1 MTMPA
6 RLAIAAAMVSV
17 AVAVG
22 GCAHPMRG
30 HMPPRASIPKEA
42 PAQVRKNIRHL
53 YGGPQ
58 ERAQACLNLR
68 RGPEAVAA
76 TAFLIPLLGDDTL
89 AWSPSFF
96 LRVVGT
102 PVRLE
107 AMDTLVSIGE
117 PAIEP
122 LIAAL
127 GHDVEGVRSG
137 AALTLGRI
145 GDLRALDPLEQAAAG
160 DPSESVR
167 VAAGRALVGIP
178 SLRTLG
184 RIAVALT
191 DWDHSVRETA
201 FRSLRRLNDPQ
212 GDPLLVALLESEPWR
227 GSRDRILDV
236 LHQQGR
242 VDVVAIAVAGMNDPD
257 DFMRAPCATRLA
269 EWQDPRGQLPLIRAL
284 GDSYGDVRASAV
296 DGLAKFGT
304 SDAVRALCEA
314 VTDRW
319 ERVSDDACAA
329 LIRLNNPAAI
339 APLVEVM
346 DRVPSR
352 CAACREVLKSLTGE
366 DFGCDAEAW
375 RAWATRRGLAGAM
388 LPCLP
393 EEEAP

>member
-1 MTMPA
+1 
-6 RLAIAAAMVSV
+6 
-17 AVAVG
+17 
-22 GCAHPMRG
+22 
-30 HMPPRASIPKEA
+30 
-42 PAQVRKNIRHL
+42 
-53 YGGPQ
+53 
-58 ERAQACLNLR
+58 
-68 RGPEAVAA
+68 
-76 TAFLIPLLGDDTL
+76 
-89 AWSPSFF
+89 
-96 LRVVGT
+96 
-102 PVRLE
+102 
-107 AMDTLVSIGE
+107 
-117 PAIEP
+117 
-122 LIAAL
+122 
-127 GHDVEGVRSG
+127 
-137 AALTLGRI
+137 
-145 GDLRALDPLEQAAAG
+145 
-160 DPSESVR
+160 
-167 VAAGRALVGIP
+167 
-178 SLRTLG
+178 
-184 RIAVALT
+184 
-191 DWDHSVRETA
+191 
-201 FRSLRRLNDPQ
+201 
-212 GDPLLVALLESEPWR
+212 PLLVALLESEPWR

-393 EEEAP
+393 EEEDP